1 MSDAFDD
8 TPPTDRMNAGVR
20 TRGISNGPMHDP
32 HKYSNSN
39 RATSHGMRIPVE
51 TDHINNEANLSTSK
65 AISSGSTVKRMSD
78 LSNAAHRIAPSV
90 IVAPERTGSKG
101 NGQRDRS
108 VVRHRNENRVDRIQ
122 PSASDHEVADA
133 DHDPTPY
140 CYCQKQ
146 SYGEMIG
153 CDSDEC
159 RYEWV
164 SHSHE

>member
-1 MSDAFDD
+1 MSDAFQD

-65 AISSGSTVKRMSD
+65 AISSGST
-78 LSNAAHRIAPSV
+78 V